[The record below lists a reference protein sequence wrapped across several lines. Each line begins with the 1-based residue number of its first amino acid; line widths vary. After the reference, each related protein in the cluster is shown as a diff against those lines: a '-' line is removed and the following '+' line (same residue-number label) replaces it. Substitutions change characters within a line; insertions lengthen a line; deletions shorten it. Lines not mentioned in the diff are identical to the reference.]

1 MKKMMICLCCLL
13 LWGCQV
19 APEQSAQESVTVKN
33 DLIIKDAQDGDGN
46 EEGYYYIKNEN
57 ELNLLCYYDYQ
68 SKQEIYVC
76 HQVECQ
82 HQDETCQA
90 VQEGLS
96 FSADVVVY
104 QDHLY
109 IFDLIGGTT
118 VDLFNERS
126 HSEPQIIQLDL
137 DGQNRKVLYELE
149 EGYEFESSHCAF
161 DNQYLYVS
169 VRHDQGYTMDDG
181 TNLFVA
187 DKETLKRIDLQTGE
201 SEDVL
206 NTLDMTLMGVQGR
219 QMIFEKFCYS
229 EDPYPYLKEKNFKKF
244 DQITMNAKIGYC
256 VVDIDTK
263 ESQNISS
270 DVENFG
276 EYCDGMI
283 YYTQEH
289 SLYGL
294 DLKTQKVITLQTLP
308 EVQDSSDY
316 YISYVIDHHLI
327 IEQYDANQEAVV
339 KMYSF
344 NIDTKELRTLHQ
356 FTRDPQEVVQ
366 IINQTSDH
374 LLVQYD
380 REGHE
385 EKTWAGTMQYE
396 VDKIYVGL
404 ISKEDFLNDQNHYQ
418 NIQLLGDGYVEN

>member
-1 MKKMMICLCCLL
+1 
-13 LWGCQV
+13 
-19 APEQSAQESVTVKN
+19 
-33 DLIIKDAQDGDGN
+33 
-46 EEGYYYIKNEN
+46 
-57 ELNLLCYYDYQ
+57 
-68 SKQEIYVC
+68 
-76 HQVECQ
+76 
-82 HQDETCQA
+82 
-90 VQEGLS
+90 
-96 FSADVVVY
+96 
-104 QDHLY
+104 
-109 IFDLIGGTT
+109 
-118 VDLFNERS
+118 
-126 HSEPQIIQLDL
+126 
-137 DGQNRKVLYELE
+137 
-149 EGYEFESSHCAF
+149 
-161 DNQYLYVS
+161 
-169 VRHDQGYTMDDG
+169 
-181 TNLFVA
+181 
-187 DKETLKRIDLQTGE
+187 
-201 SEDVL
+201 
-206 NTLDMTLMGVQGR
+206 
-219 QMIFEKFCYS
+219 
-229 EDPYPYLKEKNFKKF
+229 
-244 DQITMNAKIGYC
+244 
-256 VVDIDTK
+256 
-263 ESQNISS
+263 
-270 DVENFG
+270 
-276 EYCDGMI
+276 MI

-404 ISKEDFLNDQNHYQ
+404 ISKEDFMNDQNHYQ